1 MEMENKNIS
10 VEIME
15 KETIF
20 EYNINIIIK

>member
-1 MEMENKNIS
+1 MENKNIS